1 MKTYDTIIIFNDEIT
16 DAGYRSVISE
26 CKETLKE
33 LGCTLIKTD
42 VLGKK
47 KLAYPIKAYDGHEA
61 TEGWYVVFTYATNP
75 ENIAKLEKVLRT
87 DEDVIKFLTMK
98 RDPSDDEDF
107 DEDDYKYE
115 SPIDPVETKSEQQ
128 PDALD
133 VLLGFA
139 KYKTKESD

>member
-1 MKTYDTIIIFNDEIT
+1 MEYYETIIIYNGKLSVDE
-16 DAGYRSVISE
+16 YN
-26 CKETLKE
+26 LKV
-33 LGCTLIKTD
+33 KKYVD
-42 VLGKK
+42 VLVDLGSKIKSAERMGKK
-47 KLAYPIKAYDGHEA
+47 TLAYEIKDSKY
-61 TEGWYVVFTYATNP
+61 GWYVVFTYATNP
-75 ENIAKLEKVLRT
+75 ENIAKLEKAMRT

-98 RDPSDDEDF
+98 RDPRDDEDF

-139 KYKTKESD
+139 KYHTKESD

>member
-1 MKTYDTIIIFNDEIT
+1 M
-16 DAGYRSVISE
+16 
-26 CKETLKE
+26 
-33 LGCTLIKTD
+33 
-42 VLGKK
+42 
-47 KLAYPIKAYDGHEA
+47 
-61 TEGWYVVFTYATNP
+61 FTYATNP
-75 ENIAKLEKVLRT
+75 ENIAKLEKVMRT

>member
-1 MKTYDTIIIFNDEIT
+1 MEYYETIIIYDGKLSVDE
-16 DAGYRSVISE
+16 YN
-26 CKETLKE
+26 LKV
-33 LGCTLIKTD
+33 KKYVD
-42 VLGKK
+42 VLLDLGSKIKSADEMGKK
-47 KLAYPIKAYDGHEA
+47 TLSYEIKDSKY
-61 TEGWYVVFTYATNP
+61 GWYVVFTYATNP
-75 ENIAKLEKVLRT
+75 ENIAKLEKAMRT

-98 RDPSDDEDF
+98 RDPRDDEDF

-115 SPIDPVETKSEQQ
+115 SPIDPAKAKSEQQ